1 MVCALVSWEIILET
15 TVEKSPGFTT
25 HAVLGRIVKA
35 GVAVQSQEGFSRT
48 KINSLGM
55 RGEDILPKQKTDYR
69 ILILGDSFT
78 KGIHVSD
85 AKTYSFILQENLK
98 TKYKSNIQV
107 INAARD
113 GASPAYYIYPAD
125 FYNSLIKPDSVVIQL
140 RNGNFTDML
149 NNKEQFYVVQ
159 ENNTFKTVYNQKFL
173 SDDTLSKIFLQKFKQ
188 LNFMLEY
195 SVLRVGGRNLQKIL
209 TANQTKQSATEF
221 DLAKQLPYSHN
232 YDALIYWTLK
242 SLKNKYSKV
251 VILYLPDMEYSNLS
265 EGSSQ
270 VEIYLKKAAAQQ
282 GVDFINMRE
291 SFTLYYQLH
300 HQPAHG
306 FNNTVPGTGHIN
318 EIGHALTAA
327 TLTDFFEKKRA
338 IK

>member
-1 MVCALVSWEIILET
+1 M
-15 TVEKSPGFTT
+15 
-25 HAVLGRIVKA
+25 
-35 GVAVQSQEGFSRT
+35 QSQEGFSRT
-48 KINSLGM
+48 KINNLGM
-55 RGEDILPKQKTDYR
+55 RGEDILPKQKNEYR
-69 ILILGDSFT
+69 ILVLGDSFT

-85 AKTYSFILQENLK
+85 TKTYSYILQKTLK
-98 TKYKSNIQV
+98 SKYSSNIQV

-125 FYNSLIKPDSVVIQL
+125 FYNSFKPDSVIIQL

-159 ENNTFKTVYNQKFL
+159 KNNTFKTVYNQSFL

-188 LNFMLEY
+188 LNFMLKF

-209 TANQTKQSATEF
+209 TAKQTEENTAESEPVAN
-221 DLAKQLPYSHN
+221 QLPYSQN
-232 YDALIYWTLK
+232 YDALIDWTLK
-242 SLKNKYSKV
+242 TLKSKYPKV
-251 VILYLPDMEYSNLS
+251 VILYLPDMDYSNLNK
-265 EGSSQ
+265 GSSN
-270 VEIYLKKAAAQQ
+270 VETHLKIAAAQQ
-282 GVDFINMRE
+282 GIDFINMRK

-306 FNNTVPGTGHIN
+306 FNNTVPGKGHIN

-327 TLTDFFEKKRA
+327 DLAGFFENKRA